1 MKSYR
6 LHIIAIF
13 YEIIVAVTTAG
24 LQHTLPPCHFSYST
38 KICLKLLFT
47 KTAFDSVFSA
57 VN

>member
-47 KTAFDSVFSA
+47 KTAFDSVFA